1 GNPDD
6 NIKDPQVQGWL
17 HTDDNALDPQVRK
30 DNYRKALQRISEQA
44 YWAPLFN
51 YSMNYAYTSD
61 LNFTPYPDELPRF
74 VEATW
79 K

>member
-1 GNPDD
+1 M
-6 NIKDPQVQGWL
+6 
-17 HTDDNALDPQVRK
+17 RK

-51 YSMNYAYTSD
+51 YSMNYAYVSD
-61 LNFTPYPDELPRF
+61 LNFKPYPDELPRF
-74 VEATW
+74 VLSSW